1 MESRSLIVADETR
14 IMALAFP
21 LALLLACGAD
31 EGAEMP
37 EPPPEANAAPS
48 TEGETE
54 SESESE
60 PEEPPEPTGPPKR
73 IFAKRFVVPVRSA
86 PSRDAERIGYLRG
99 GAVLMAKT
107 AEPVGNERCRGGW
120 YELTTGGYVCNGRMV
135 IAFEGERLPQVRGRQ
150 PSREDPLPYE
160 YGFVRSRV
168 PQYRNLPSDEEAA
181 EYEGYRI
188 PGAEPAEDDEGS
200 MEASM
205 GASMDAAPMD
215 AAAMV
220 TAMATTMSGATM
232 APSAMESAMAA
243 TPMGAAMG
251 MGMAPTM
258 AASPD
263 EAPSAPDE
271 APGGNA
277 ELEEEEEDEGPTL
290 ASLQGEEDTIL
301 MRWLMRGFY
310 VSLDRD
316 FRRGGRRY
324 WRTQANGF
332 VPYRAVMTR
341 SGSEFQGV
349 ALSEEVTLP
358 YAWTLSSRDRYYTRA
373 DNGRFRRGR
382 SADYHH
388 GFSVT
393 EEVEDGRYTYLSE
406 ALPTDEGEE
415 PEHHWFRA
423 RDVRVARVTEPPSDI
438 GPEDKWIDVN
448 LAEQTLVLYDGRT
461 PVYTT
466 LISSGLPDRRNLPE
480 RDFETLSGLFRVK
493 SKHLTDTMDGDT
505 AVDGPYSV
513 DDVPYVMYFEL
524 AYALH
529 SAFWHNRFG
538 RPKSHGCVNLA
549 PLDARHV
556 FNWAEPPLHEGWH
569 SAYPTEDVPGTW
581 VWVHG
586 ETIGHT
592 E

>member
-1 MESRSLIVADETR
+1 MESRSHIVLYRTR
-14 IMALAFP
+14 TLLWAFP
-21 LALLLACGAD
+21 LALTIACGGD
-31 EGAEMP
+31 ENDEST
-37 EPPPEANAAPS
+37 EEPPEANAAPS
-48 TEGETE
+48 EDEAETE
-54 SESESE
+54 AEAE
-60 PEEPPEPTGPPKR
+60 PEEPEDTGPPKR
-73 IFAKRFVVPVRSA
+73 IFAKRFVVPVRSGPNREA
-86 PSRDAERIGYLRG
+86 DRIGYLRG

-107 AEPVGNERCRGGW
+107 GEPVGDEGCRGGW
-120 YELTTGGYVCNGRMV
+120 YELTTGGFVCNGRMV

-150 PSREDPLPYE
+150 PNRDDPLPYE
-160 YGFVRSRV
+160 YGFVRRRV

-181 EYEGYRI
+181 QYEGYRI
-188 PGAEPAEDDEGS
+188 PGSGDGDSS
-200 MEASM
+200 MD
-205 GASMDAAPMD
+205 GASMAASMD
-215 AAAMV
+215 GASMAASAM
-220 TAMATTMSGATM
+220 TATM
-232 APSAMESAMAA
+232 GAGMAASAMESAMSASSMGMAA
-243 TPMGAAMG
+243 SPMGMEASP
-251 MGMAPTM
+251 MAPTM
-258 AASPD
+258 AANPED

-277 ELEEEEEDEGPTL
+277 ELAEDEVDAGVTL
-290 ASLQGEEDTIL
+290 ASLQGEDDTIL

-349 ALSEEVTLP
+349 ELNEDVTLP
-358 YAWTLSSRDRYYTRA
+358 YAWTLSSRDRYYVRR
-373 DNGRFRRGR
+373 DNGRFRGGR
-382 SADYHH
+382 RVDYHH
-388 GFSVT
+388 GFSVQ
-393 EEVEDGRYTYLSE
+393 EEAEDGRYTYLRE
-406 ALPTDEGEE
+406 TIEGEE
-415 PEHHWFRA
+415 GEEAEDRWYRD
-423 RDVRVARVTEPPSDI
+423 RDVRVARIVEPPSDI
-438 GPEDKWIDVN
+438 GEDDKWIDVN
-448 LAEQTLVLYDGRT
+448 LAEQTVVLYDGRT
-461 PVYTT
+461 PVYAT
-466 LISSGLPDRRNLPE
+466 LASTGLPDRRNLPD
-480 RDFETLSGLFRVK
+480 RDFETLTGLFRVK

-538 RPKSHGCVNLA
+538 RPKSHGCVNLS

-569 SAYPTEDVPGTW
+569 SAYPTDEVPGTW

>member
-1 MESRSLIVADETR
+1 MESRTVIVENGTR
-14 IMALAFP
+14 TLLLAFP
-21 LALLLACGAD
+21 LAFCLACGAD
-31 EGAEMP
+31 EGAEET
-37 EPPPEANAAPS
+37 EPPPEVSSAPADAPEAG
-48 TEGETE
+48 EGEDE
-54 SESESE
+54 EDAE
-60 PEEPPEPTGPPKR
+60 PAEPTGPPKR
-73 IFAKRFVVPVRSA
+73 IFAKRFVVPVRAA

-107 AEPVGNERCRGGW
+107 AEPVGNDRCRGGW

-150 PSREDPLPYE
+150 PDRDAPLPYE

-188 PGAEPAEDDEGS
+188 PGAEPEGS
-200 MEASM
+200 MDPAPMEASAM
-205 GASMDAAPMD
+205 EASPMD

-220 TAMATTMSGATM
+220 SAMATSMSGATM
-232 APSAMESAMAA
+232 APSAMAEAMAA
-243 TPMGAAMG
+243 TPMVSPMG
-251 MGMAPTM
+251 MGAPNP
-258 AASPD
+258 AD

-277 ELEEEEEDEGPTL
+277 ELEEEEDEGPTL
-290 ASLQGEEDTIL
+290 ASLQGEDDTIL

-332 VPYRAVMTR
+332 VPYRAVMKR
-341 SGSEFQGV
+341 EGSEFQGV
-349 ALSEEVTLP
+349 ALSDEVTLP

-382 SADYHH
+382 SVDYHH
-388 GFSVT
+388 GFAVK
-393 EEVEDGRYTYLSE
+393 EEVEDGRYTYLRE
-406 ALPTDEGEE
+406 DLAADEGEE
-415 PEHHWFRA
+415 AESRWYRA
-423 RDVRVARVTEPPSDI
+423 RDVRVARAVEPPSEI
-438 GPEDKWIDVN
+438 GPDDKWIEVN

-461 PVYTT
+461 PVYAT
-466 LISSGLPDRRNLPE
+466 LVSSGLPDRRNLPE
-480 RDFETLSGLFRVK
+480 RDFETLPGLFRVK

-538 RPKSHGCVNLA
+538 RPKSHGCVNLS

-556 FNWAEPPLHEGWH
+556 FNWAEPPLPEGWH
-569 SAYPTEDVPGTW
+569 SAYPTDEVPGTW
-581 VWVHG
+581 IWVHG